1 MFIFKKIAAVLL
13 MPLGFSLIVLMIGWF
28 LLFFRRRLR
37 EAKVLILIGVIV
49 LVIPSI
55 GPISNMLTTPLESRY
70 PTLDSN
76 NLPREIGCVVV
87 LGGGLA
93 GDDQDSARVCLS
105 RASLARL
112 VEGIR
117 IQRMY
122 RGSKLVLSGGKVFAQ
137 VSESEVM
144 ADQAR
149 SLGVNGDDI
158 ILENNSPDTETQA
171 RLIKPFVKDRN
182 FVLVTSAIHMP
193 RSIGLFRNEGMEPI
207 AAPTDY
213 LPKGGADP
221 RRYLPQTAALGK
233 SAEALNEYLGMAW
246 SKVRGKL

>member
-13 MPLGFSLIVLMIGWF
+13 MPLGFSFIVLMIGWF

-49 LVIPSI
+49 LVVPSI
-55 GPISNMLTTPLESRY
+55 GPVSNMLTTPLESRY
-70 PTLDSN
+70 PPLDSH
-76 NLPREIGCVVV
+76 NLPHNISYVVV

-93 GDDQDSARVCLS
+93 GDDQDPAKVCLS

-112 VEGIR
+112 VEGIQ

-182 FVLVTSAIHMP
+182 FVLVTSAIQMP

-213 LPKGGADP
+213 LPKDGADP

>member
-1 MFIFKKIAAVLL
+1 
-13 MPLGFSLIVLMIGWF
+13 
-28 LLFFRRRLR
+28 
-37 EAKVLILIGVIV
+37 
-49 LVIPSI
+49 
-55 GPISNMLTTPLESRY
+55 
-70 PTLDSN
+70 
-76 NLPREIGCVVV
+76 
-87 LGGGLA
+87 
-93 GDDQDSARVCLS
+93 
-105 RASLARL
+105 
-112 VEGIR
+112 
-117 IQRMY
+117 
-122 RGSKLVLSGGKVFAQ
+122 
-137 VSESEVM
+137 M

-158 ILENNSPDTETQA
+158 ILENNSPDTEAQA

-193 RSIGLFRNEGMEPI
+193 RSIGLFRNEGMEPV